1 MKAIGILW
9 NSMNK
14 YTHMALQDINKYCKI
29 TDVISINFNS
39 SFSNFISKIYPY
51 TGENLWKLKYK
62 ISHMDNVY
70 DSNEIKIIFLDI
82 SSNEKK
88 FVERKGT
95 YIYKNIEE
103 LKNYIRNKYK
113 NKVNNYAFD
122 NVFHMT
128 DDEKEYEE
136 TIKLIVNY
144 ILNYF
149 YINKQ
154 VFDLD
159 KILYIK
165 PEYFEKSVGKRNK
178 LFLFNNQI
186 MYKEKKYDT
195 LENFAEVFCYHFFKK
210 LDINNAEYYFS
221 NYKNNEGV
229 ITKNF
234 INSEEIFI
242 DGTNLIDTYLTYIET
257 GKVEFNSKINHSI
270 ELITKYNNIDDLT
283 KMFEKLSLIYN
294 MDLNNIVI
302 SLKKIFVIDLL
313 LFQSDRNSYNWGIL
327 INKRNKKV
335 QFAPLYD
342 NSNIFN
348 FNKPDVLNRMI
359 KNIDNE
365 KIIYSLAMENNPTLL
380 QLHKCE
386 DLFTPKTIL
395 IENIDDDEVIQFMK
409 ELIDKIDNYG
419 LENLVNEIINDFPRE
434 LQNNKFKILIT
445 KLLTVNIS
453 CIKEKLL
460 HNKIKL
466 LK

>member
-14 YTHMALQDINKYCKI
+14 YTNMALQDINKYCKI
-29 TDVISINFNS
+29 TDVISINFKS
-39 SFSNFISKIYPY
+39 LFSDFISKVYPY

-70 DSNEIKIIFLDI
+70 DSNEIKIVFLDI
-82 SSNEKK
+82 PSSEKI
-88 FVERKGT
+88 FVERKGI

-113 NKVNNYAFD
+113 NKVDNYAFD

-136 TIKLIVNY
+136 TIKLVKNY
-144 ILNYF
+144 IINYF
-149 YINKQ
+149 NINKQ

-178 LFLFNNQI
+178 LFLFDNQI
-186 MYKEKKYDT
+186 IYKEKKAYS
-195 LENFAEVFCYHFFKK
+195 LENFSEVFCYQFLKK
-210 LDINNAEYYFS
+210 FDINTAEYYFS
-221 NYKNNEGV
+221 NYKNSDGV

-234 INSEEIFI
+234 INSEDFFI
-242 DGTNLIDTYLTYIET
+242 DGTKLIDTYLTYLETRKIEFST
-257 GKVEFNSKINHSI
+257 KLNHNI
-270 ELITKYNNIDDLT
+270 ELITKYNNIDDLN
-283 KMFEKLSLIYN
+283 KMFEFFSSIYN
-294 MDLNNIVI
+294 IDINTIVN

-313 LFQSDRNSYNWGIL
+313 FFQSDRNSHNWGIL
-327 INKRNKKV
+327 INKTNNKV
-335 QFAPLYD
+335 QLAPLYD

-348 FNKPDVLNRMI
+348 FNKPDILNKMI
-359 KNIDNE
+359 KNKDNE
-365 KIIYSLAMENNPTLL
+365 ELIYLLAMENNPTLL
-380 QLHKCE
+380 QLHKGE
-386 DLFTPKTIL
+386 DLFMPKYLL

-409 ELIDKIDNYG
+409 ELINKIDSYG
-419 LENLVNEIINDFPRE
+419 LENLVNEIINDFPQILE
-434 LQNNKFKILIT
+434 KNMFKILIT

-453 CIKEKLL
+453 LIKEKLL
-460 HNKIKL
+460 QNKIKL